1 MKKLFFSLAALIICC
16 TGIQAAN
23 VKVTVK
29 MNSTSPWM
37 SLVDKVTQDTV
48 AVGDADSQTYT
59 FDVPDGTY
67 VLTAYAKDSAT
78 VNGTVELNVSKDS
91 TEKEF
96 SVLTNT
102 VYATNKSWAADKD
115 YTVSYEDN
123 VYVNTEAK
131 VVINFMGNYDGT
143 FKKWFKITQD
153 PSTTEF
159 DGEWVTV
166 PKE

>member
-91 TEKEF
+91 TEQEF

-102 VYATNKSWAADKD
+102 V
-115 YTVSYEDN
+115 
-123 VYVNTEAK
+123 
-131 VVINFMGNYDGT
+131 
-143 FKKWFKITQD
+143 
-153 PSTTEF
+153 
-159 DGEWVTV
+159 
-166 PKE
+166 

>member
-78 VNGTVELNVSKDS
+78 APAVE
-91 TEKEF
+91 TPAPCP
-96 SVLTNT
+96 
-102 VYATNKSWAADKD
+102 YDKCWP
-115 YTVSYEDN
+115 
-123 VYVNTEAK
+123 APIGK
-131 VVINFMGNYDGT
+131 RR
-143 FKKWFKITQD
+143 
-153 PSTTEF
+153 
-159 DGEWVTV
+159 
-166 PKE
+166 

>member
-78 VNGTVELNVSKDS
+78 VNGTVELNVSKSLQTLKDFMVYYNFP
-91 TEKEF
+91 EKYKKTLYKF
-96 SVLTNT
+96 F
-102 VYATNKSWAADKD
+102 
-115 YTVSYEDN
+115 N
-123 VYVNTEAK
+123 V
-131 VVINFMGNYDGT
+131 
-143 FKKWFKITQD
+143 
-153 PSTTEF
+153 
-159 DGEWVTV
+159 
-166 PKE
+166 